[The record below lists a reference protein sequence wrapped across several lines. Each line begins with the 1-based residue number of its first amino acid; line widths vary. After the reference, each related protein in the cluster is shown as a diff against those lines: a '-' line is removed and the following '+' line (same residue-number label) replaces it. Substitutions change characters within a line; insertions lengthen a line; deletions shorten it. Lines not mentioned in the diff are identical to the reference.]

1 MELRVLKY
9 FLMAAREQNI
19 TKAAQALHITQ
30 PTLSRQLMALEEEL
44 GVKLFERSSHSI
56 SLTGDGLLLKRRAQE
71 IVSLEEKTV
80 RELALENTLGGE
92 LEIGSGEFKSFS
104 VFSDM
109 MLAFREQNPNVSFRL
124 YSGNADNIKER
135 IENGILDMG
144 VLSYPVDISRYEFV
158 HIPKSETWG
167 ILVHRDF
174 EIAEKEFV
182 TPQDLAEI
190 PLLMPGRRLVQSEIE
205 NWFGDFYD
213 KLNVFAVYDLQYNAA
228 VIAQKKVG
236 AVLTIEL
243 KSRYD
248 NLKFIPFYPELK
260 SDVVLVWKKNRVRS
274 ASAEA
279 FVSFAK
285 EYLGGIS
292 DNAK

>member
-1 MELRVLKY
+1 MELRVLRY

-80 RELALENTLGGE
+80 RELAFEKTLGGE

-104 VFSDM
+104 VFSDI

-182 TPQDLAEI
+182 TPGDLAEI
-190 PLLMPGRRLVQSEIE
+190 SLLMPGRRLVQSEMQ

-213 KLNVFAVYDLQYNAA
+213 SLNVFAVYDLQYNAA
-228 VIAQKKVG
+228 VMAQKKIG
-236 AVLTIEL
+236 AVLTIDLE
-243 KSRYD
+243 SRYD

-260 SDVVLVWKKNRVRS
+260 SGSVLVWKKNRVRS
-274 ASAEA
+274 AAAEA

-285 EYLGGIS
+285 EYLRGIS
-292 DNAK
+292 DNVK